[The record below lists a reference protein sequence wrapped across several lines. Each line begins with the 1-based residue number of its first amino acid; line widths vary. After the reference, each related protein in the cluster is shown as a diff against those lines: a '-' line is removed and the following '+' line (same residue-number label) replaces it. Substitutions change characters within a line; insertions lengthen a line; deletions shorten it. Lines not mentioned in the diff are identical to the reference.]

1 MRIQIIG
8 DNIKINDHI
17 RTLVDEKLGQRLDQM
32 LQDFDEDIKTAKV
45 RVKDHPEGYEV
56 NFDMW
61 LPGKEHIFAE
71 SVSDRLTLAFTDLRE
86 SLEKQLE
93 RYRGELIYGR

>member
-8 DNIKINDHI
+8 DGIKLNDHI

-32 LQDFDEDIKTAKV
+32 LQDFDEEIKTAKV
-45 RVKDHPEGYEV
+45 RIKDHPEGYEV
-56 NFDMW
+56 SFEMW

-71 SVSDRLTLAFTDLRE
+71 RVSDRLTLAFTELRE
-86 SLEKQLE
+86 SVEKQLE

>member
-8 DNIKINDHI
+8 DNIQINDHI

-32 LQDFDEDIKTAKV
+32 LQDFEEDIKTAKV

-56 NFDMW
+56 SLDMW

-71 SVSDRLTLAFTDLRE
+71 SVSDRLTLAFTELRE
-86 SLEKQLE
+86 NLEKQIE
-93 RYRGELIYGR
+93 RYRGDLIYGR